1 MINKA
6 VMFIKI
12 DSLKFRWEQI
22 YKHLIIILILFV
34 SAAAPAGENLAN
46 ILKIAEESDPVYK
59 EAKLSALAIAEKVP
73 QARAQIFF
81 PKIAVRASS
90 NRVRDDISTT
100 SFGANGITK
109 YNSRNYGI
117 NLTQPIYHHDR
128 IITLSQA
135 DKRVQKAQ
143 LEVIIAHQ
151 DLIYRVADTYFS
163 ILAAQDNLLFT
174 KAQTKSL
181 QDQLRQTE
189 QRFNVGLVPV
199 TDLEEARAGYD
210 RASAEL
216 IRAKHLIDHA
226 QEKLWEITERYHSS
240 LEPLAAELPLLTPDP
255 SDIKIWAATAV
266 ENSLVL
272 KSANLTSAIAK
283 QEIRRQSS
291 KSLPTLDVI
300 GSHGYGRQGGRFGAS
315 KIHKSNIGVEFN
327 MPIFEGGKTL
337 SLTKEARY
345 KHNATLEQLES
356 TRRAVQRETRQAYL
370 GIMSQIS
377 TVLALEQAVI
387 STATALDS
395 TRAGFEVG
403 NRTAVDV
410 VTAEKLLS
418 QSKRDYARAKYDY
431 VLEVLRLKRATGT
444 LAPSDLIFA
453 TALASK

>member
-1 MINKA
+1 ME
-6 VMFIKI
+6 
-12 DSLKFRWEQI
+12 D
-22 YKHLIIILILFV
+22 
-34 SAAAPAGENLAN
+34 LAN
-46 ILKIAEESDPVYK
+46 ILKIAEESDPTYK
-59 EAKLSALAIAEKVP
+59 EAQMSALATAEKVP

-81 PKIAVRASS
+81 PQIAIRASS
-90 NRVRDDISTT
+90 SRVRDDISTT

-109 YNSRNYGI
+109 YNSRGYGI

-128 IITLSQA
+128 LITLSQA

-151 DLIYRVADTYFS
+151 NLIYRVAETYFLV
-163 ILAAQDNLLFT
+163 LAAQDNLLFT

-181 QDQLRQTE
+181 KDQLKQTE
-189 QRFNVGLVPV
+189 QRFGVGLIPV

-210 RASAEL
+210 RATAEL
-216 IRAKHLIDHA
+216 IQANHLIDDT
-226 QEKLWEITERYHSS
+226 QEKLWEITERYHST
-240 LEPLAAELPLLTPDP
+240 LAPLADELPLLTPDP
-255 SDIKIWAATAV
+255 SDIEIWTATAV

-337 SLTKEARY
+337 SLTKEAKY
-345 KHNATLEQLES
+345 KHDAAIEQLES

-377 TVLALEQAVI
+377 TVLALEQAVV
-387 STATALDS
+387 STTTALNS

-403 NRTAVDV
+403 TRTAVDV

-418 QSKRDYARAKYDY
+418 QSKRNYARAKI
-431 VLEVLRLKRATGT
+431 RLCAR
-444 LAPSDLIFA
+444 S
-453 TALASK
+453 SKAKKGNWNFKPI

>member
-1 MINKA
+1 MI
-6 VMFIKI
+6 IKI
-12 DSLKFRWEQI
+12 DAIHSYCDYI
-22 YKHLIIILILFV
+22 CKHLITLTILLV
-34 SAAAPAGENLAN
+34 SSTLPAMEDLAD
-46 ILKIAEESDPVYK
+46 ILKIAEESDPSYR
-59 EAKLSALAIAEKVP
+59 EAQMSALATAEQVP

-81 PKIAVRASS
+81 PRIAIRASS

-128 IITLSQA
+128 LIILSQA

-151 DLIYRVADTYFS
+151 NLIYRVAETYFLV
-163 ILAAQDNLLFT
+163 LAAQDNLLFT

-181 QDQLRQTE
+181 KNQLTQTE
-189 QRFNVGLVPV
+189 QRFSVGLIPV

-216 IRAKHLIDHA
+216 IQANHLIDDT
-226 QEKLWEITERYHSS
+226 QEKLWEITARYHSA
-240 LEPLAAELPLLTPDP
+240 LVPLADELPLVTPDP
-255 SDIKIWAATAV
+255 SDIEIWTATAV

-327 MPIFEGGKTL
+327 MPIFEGGKTV
-337 SLTKEARY
+337 SLTKEAKY
-345 KHNATLEQLES
+345 KHDAALEKLES

-377 TVLALEQAVI
+377 TVLALEQAVV
-387 STATALDS
+387 STTTALNS

-403 NRTAVDV
+403 TRTAVDV

-418 QSKRDYARAKYDY
+418 QSKRNFARAKYDY
-431 VLEVLRLKRATGT
+431 VLEVLRLKKATGT
-444 LAPSDLIFA
+444 LSPSDLVFA
-453 TALASK
+453 TDRIAK

>member
-1 MINKA
+1 MMI
-6 VMFIKI
+6 IKI
-12 DSLKFRWEQI
+12 DAIQSCCGQI
-22 YKHLIIILILFV
+22 CKYLIILAILLIT
-34 SAAAPAGENLAN
+34 SALPAVENLAS
-46 ILKIAEESDPVYK
+46 ILQIAEESDPTYK
-59 EAKLSALAIAEKVP
+59 QAKINALAIAEKVP

-81 PKIAVRASS
+81 PRIAIRASS

-128 IITLSQA
+128 LISLSQA

-151 DLIYRVADTYFS
+151 NLIYRVAETYFL

-181 QDQLRQTE
+181 RDQLKQTE

-216 IRAKHLIDHA
+216 IQANHLIDDT
-226 QEKLWEITERYHSS
+226 QEKLWEITERYHFA
-240 LEPLAAELPLLTPDP
+240 LEPLAEELPLVTPDP
-255 SDIKIWAATAV
+255 SDIKVWAATAV

-272 KSANLTSAIAK
+272 KSANLSSAIAK

-315 KIHKSNIGVEFN
+315 KIHKSNIGIEFN
-327 MPIFEGGKTL
+327 MPIFEGGQTL
-337 SLTKEARY
+337 SLTKEASH
-345 KHNATLEQLES
+345 KHNASIEQLES

-377 TVLALEQAVI
+377 TVLALEQAVV
-387 STATALDS
+387 STTTALHS

-403 NRTAVDV
+403 TRTAVDV

-431 VLEVLRLKRATGT
+431 VLEILRLKKATGT
-444 LAPSDLIFA
+444 LAPSDLVFA
-453 TALASK
+453 SDWVTK

>member
-1 MINKA
+1 MI
-6 VMFIKI
+6 IKI
-12 DSLKFRWEQI
+12 DAIPYYEQI
-22 YKHLIIILILFV
+22 CKHIIILTVLLV
-34 SAAAPAGENLAN
+34 SSALPAMENLVS
-46 ILKIAEESDPVYK
+46 ILKIAEESDPIYK
-59 EAKLSALAIAEKVP
+59 EAKISALAIAEKVP

-81 PKIAVRASS
+81 PRIAIRASS

-100 SFGANGITK
+100 SFGANGISK

-128 IITLSQA
+128 LITLSQA
-135 DKRVQKAQ
+135 DKRLQKAQ

-151 DLIYRVADTYFS
+151 NLIYRVAETYFL

-181 QDQLRQTE
+181 QDQLKQTE
-189 QRFNVGLVPV
+189 QRFNVGLIPV

-216 IRAKHLIDHA
+216 IQANHLIDDTR
-226 QEKLWEITERYHSS
+226 ERLWEITERYHST
-240 LEPLAAELPLLTPDP
+240 LEPLAEELPLVTPDP
-255 SDIKIWAATAV
+255 SDIEIWTATAV

-272 KSANLTSAIAK
+272 KSANLVSGIAK

-337 SLTKEARY
+337 SLTKEAKY
-345 KHNATLEQLES
+345 KHDAAIEQLES

-377 TVLALEQAVI
+377 TVVALEQAVI
-387 STATALDS
+387 STTTALHS

-403 NRTAVDV
+403 TRTAVDV

-418 QSKRDYARAKYDY
+418 QAKRNYARAKYDY
-431 VLEVLRLKRATGT
+431 VLEVLRLKKATGT
-444 LAPSDLIFA
+444 LAPSDLAFTADSIA
-453 TALASK
+453 TQD

>member
-1 MINKA
+1 MI
-6 VMFIKI
+6 IKI
-12 DSLKFRWEQI
+12 DATHSYCDQI
-22 YKHLIIILILFV
+22 CKHLIILTVLLV
-34 SAAAPAGENLAN
+34 SSALPAMENLTN
-46 ILKIAEESDPVYK
+46 ILAIAEESDPIYK
-59 EAKLSALAIAEKVP
+59 EAKMSALATAEKVP

-81 PKIAVRASS
+81 PRIAIRASS

-128 IITLSQA
+128 LIALSQA

-151 DLIYRVADTYFS
+151 NLIYRVAETYFL
-163 ILAAQDNLLFT
+163 ILAAQDNLMFT

-181 QDQLRQTE
+181 KDQLMQTE
-189 QRFNVGLVPV
+189 QRFNVGLIPV

-216 IRAKHLIDHA
+216 IQANHLIDDT
-226 QEKLWEITERYHSS
+226 QEKLWEITERYHSI
-240 LEPLAAELPLLTPDP
+240 LEPLAEELPLVTPDP
-255 SDIKIWAATAV
+255 SDIEIWAATAV

-272 KSANLTSAIAK
+272 KSANLTSTIAK

-337 SLTKEARY
+337 SLTKEAKY
-345 KHNATLEQLES
+345 KHNVALEQLES

-377 TVLALEQAVI
+377 TVVALDQAVV
-387 STATALDS
+387 STATALHS
-395 TRAGFEVG
+395 TRAGFQVG
-403 NRTAVDV
+403 TRTAVDV

-431 VLEVLRLKRATGT
+431 VLEVLRLKKATGT
-444 LAPSDLIFA
+444 LAPSDLVFVSGWIA
-453 TALASK
+453 K

>member
-1 MINKA
+1 MI
-6 VMFIKI
+6 IKI
-12 DSLKFRWEQI
+12 DATPYYDQI
-22 YKHLIIILILFV
+22 CKHFIILTMLLV
-34 SAAAPAGENLAN
+34 SSALPAMENLVN
-46 ILKIAEESDPVYK
+46 ILKIAEGSDPIYK
-59 EAKLSALAIAEKVP
+59 EAKISALAIAEKVP

-81 PKIAVRASS
+81 PRIAIRASS

-100 SFGANGITK
+100 SFGANGISK

-128 IITLSQA
+128 LITLSQA

-151 DLIYRVADTYFS
+151 NLIYRVAETYFL

-181 QDQLRQTE
+181 QDQLKQTE
-189 QRFNVGLVPV
+189 QRFNVGLIPV

-216 IRAKHLIDHA
+216 IQANHLIDDT
-226 QEKLWEITERYHSS
+226 QERLWEITERYHSI
-240 LEPLAAELPLLTPDP
+240 LEPLAEELPLVTPDP
-255 SDIKIWAATAV
+255 SDIKIWTATAV

-272 KSANLTSAIAK
+272 KSANLTSGIAK

-337 SLTKEARY
+337 SLTKEAKY
-345 KHNATLEQLES
+345 KHDAAIEQLES
-356 TRRAVQRETRQAYL
+356 TRRGVQRETRQAYL

-377 TVLALEQAVI
+377 TVVALEQAVV
-387 STATALDS
+387 STTTALHS
-395 TRAGFEVG
+395 TRAGFKVG
-403 NRTAVDV
+403 TRTAVDV

-418 QSKRDYARAKYDY
+418 QAKRNYARAKYDY
-431 VLEVLRLKRATGT
+431 VLEVLRLKKATGT
-444 LAPSDLIFA
+444 LAPSDLAFTADSIA
-453 TALASK
+453 TQD

>member
-1 MINKA
+1 MI
-6 VMFIKI
+6 IKI
-12 DSLKFRWEQI
+12 DAIHSYCDYI
-22 YKHLIIILILFV
+22 CKHLITLTILLV
-34 SAAAPAGENLAN
+34 SSTLPAMEDLAD
-46 ILKIAEESDPVYK
+46 ILKIAEESDPSYR
-59 EAKLSALAIAEKVP
+59 EAQMSALATAEQVP

-81 PKIAVRASS
+81 PRIAIRASS

-128 IITLSQA
+128 LITLSQA

-151 DLIYRVADTYFS
+151 NLIYRVAETYFLV
-163 ILAAQDNLLFT
+163 LAAQDNLLFT

-181 QDQLRQTE
+181 KNQLTQTE
-189 QRFNVGLVPV
+189 QRFSVGLIPV

-216 IRAKHLIDHA
+216 IQANHLIDDT
-226 QEKLWEITERYHSS
+226 QEKLWEITARYHSA
-240 LEPLAAELPLLTPDP
+240 LVPLADELPLVTPDP
-255 SDIKIWAATAV
+255 SDIEIWTATAV

-327 MPIFEGGKTL
+327 MPIFEGGKTV
-337 SLTKEARY
+337 SLTKEAKY
-345 KHNATLEQLES
+345 KHDAALEKLES

-377 TVLALEQAVI
+377 TVLALEQAVV
-387 STATALDS
+387 STTTALNS

-403 NRTAVDV
+403 TRTAVDV

-418 QSKRDYARAKYDY
+418 QSKQNYARAKYDY
-431 VLEVLRLKRATGT
+431 VLEVLRLKKATGT
-444 LAPSDLIFA
+444 LSPSDLVFA
-453 TALASK
+453 TDRITK